1 MDVTH
6 YAKFSLSMPH
16 LQNLS
21 KLLPH
26 TCDVLSKNGGLEK
39 HKFITISFH
48 ICNEAY
54 CFWIVMSCMSI

>member
-39 HKFITISFH
+39 HKFITI
-48 ICNEAY
+48 
-54 CFWIVMSCMSI
+54 